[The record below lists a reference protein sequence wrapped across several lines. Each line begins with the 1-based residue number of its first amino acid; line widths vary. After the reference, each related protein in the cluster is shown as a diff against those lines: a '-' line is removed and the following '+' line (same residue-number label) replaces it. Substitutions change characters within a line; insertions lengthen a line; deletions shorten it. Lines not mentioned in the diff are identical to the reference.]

1 MPYSAETVRVGGFLG
16 VATASGTRELT
27 DLVQCLTWSDPAL
40 TCPSRWKQHYL
51 QYLEDKLR
59 ALVEDRPELGAIR
72 GTISLEGHISPRL
85 IWALTRC
92 RDTRLAASTLLAELS
107 AAARSHQSATGDF
120 PDGAAPRAERILI
133 DFESPID
140 LPGPGF
146 ESLAATPEAQRKPQ
160 SEGIA
165 RALAALRP
173 CHIAFSFVSLLTSRI
188 VIRSQPE
195 RPTFVLIGSFTEYP
209 GLTLFVNPWQ
219 SHADTALLIDALV
232 HESIHHA
239 IAMYEPLRHDLT
251 GNRHNPVRYRS
262 PWTGN
267 QLTCHQ
273 YVEACFVWWG
283 LYQLWLRWPSKSVI
297 PEHRS
302 RALYDRA
309 AKGFWERPVT
319 SLLSCL
325 PRPAALRADTTEALR
340 VIEDSALQIRA
351 AMGS

>member
-1 MPYSAETVRVGGFLG
+1 MGI
-16 VATASGTRELT
+16 ATASATSELT

-40 TCPSRWKQHYL
+40 TCPSRWKRLYL
-51 QYLEDKLR
+51 QYLEAKLR
-59 ALVEDRPELGAIR
+59 ALVEDSPELGAVR
-72 GTISLEGHISPRL
+72 GHTTSLEGHISPRL
-85 IWALTRC
+85 TWALTRC

-107 AAARSHQSATGDF
+107 TLARSHQSAIGAF
-120 PDGAAPRAERILI
+120 PEDGAAPRADGILI

-140 LPGPGF
+140 LPGAGF

-173 CHIAFSFVSLLTSRI
+173 CDIAFSFVSLLTSRI
-188 VIRSQPE
+188 VIRLQPE
-195 RPTFVLIGSFTEYP
+195 RPAFVLFGSFTEYP
-209 GLTLFVNPWQ
+209 GLTLFVNPWH
-219 SHADTALLIDALV
+219 SHADTALFIDALV

-239 IAMYEPLRHDLT
+239 IAMYESLRHDLT
-251 GNRHNPVRYRS
+251 GDRHNPVRYRS

-302 RALYDRA
+302 RVLCDRA
-309 AKGFWERPVT
+309 AKGFRERPVT

-325 PRPAALRADTTEALR
+325 PRPTALRADTTEALR